1 MKELTLSHQNRH
13 VSHLSQKNHDVK
25 ALTEPRIGF
34 FVFLGFVV
42 LALFVGGAA
51 YWSLQTK
58 LDGAVVAQASFVVDG
73 NRKTVQHLDGGI
85 VRELFVSDGDIVE
98 AGQPL
103 VVFDSTEADVD
114 LTVLSSQI
122 GELTARRARLL
133 AQISQAG
140 TFHRS
145 DVEALIAK
153 DVPDVLW
160 ESAYVT
166 QKRVFDTEA
175 RARASEKN
183 VLTRRI
189 TALQDEIAGL
199 EEQRRSNER
208 QHAISSSELESLQTL
223 FQKGLVTAA
232 RINSIR
238 LEIERLVGLEA
249 ALRTDQARARNE
261 IGELELNDVSA
272 QQQRLEAATEG
283 LAAVEGQLAAVEPQF
298 KGAVERQKRVVVSAP
313 VSGTVVNMALH
324 TLGGVVRPGQDILEL
339 VPLSEELVV
348 EARINTADIE
358 KLSVGQTSR
367 IRLSAF
373 DQEEIPEAKGRIF
386 DISADAVTDERTGD
400 AFYVAR
406 VRLDA
411 EQSADV
417 DKLELVPGMPADL
430 FIRTGERTAL
440 SYLAQPL
447 SERLSRTFIE

>member
-1 MKELTLSHQNRH
+1 MKDLTLSHQSRH
-13 VSHLSQKNHDVK
+13 VSHLSQKDHDVK
-25 ALTEPRIGF
+25 GTAEPRIGF
-34 FVFLGFVV
+34 LVFLGLVV
-42 LALFVGGAA
+42 LALFFGGAA

-114 LTVLSSQI
+114 LTVLSSQL

-133 AQISQAG
+133 AQIGQAE
-140 TFHRS
+140 TFRRS
-145 DVEALIAK
+145 DVEALLSE
-153 DVPDVLW
+153 DVPEVLW
-160 ESAYVT
+160 ESAYLT

-175 RARASEKN
+175 RARASEQN

-199 EEQRRSNER
+199 EEQRLSNER
-208 QHAISSSELESLQTL
+208 QHAISTSELESLQAL
-223 FQKGLVTAA
+223 FKKGLVTAA

-238 LEIERLVGLEA
+238 LELERLVGLEA

-339 VPLSEELVV
+339 VPQSEELVV

-358 KLSVGQTSR
+358 KLSIGQASR

-373 DQEEIPEAKGRIF
+373 DREEIPEAKGRIF

-406 VRLDA
+406 VRLDTK
-411 EQSADV
+411 QSADV